1 MTGHQPSPATPRMSA
16 GHPAKT
22 IRIEDVAKSIGV
34 EFVRVVDPFDLNATT
49 EAVIAALNFNGPS
62 VIVSRRMCAL
72 DARRKGII
80 ESLATIDSE
89 KCTGCLA
96 CVRLIGC
103 PALVL
108 GPDKKIAVDKLQ
120 CNGCNLCAAVCPYH
134 AITAGKWSY

>member
-1 MTGHQPSPATPRMSA
+1 VNSGL
-16 GHPAKT
+16 PAKT

-34 EFVRVVDPFDLNATT
+34 EFVRVVDPFDLKAT
-49 EAVIAALNFNGPS
+49 AQAIIDAMNFNGPS

-72 DARRKGII
+72 VARRKGII
-80 ESLATIDSE
+80 ESLASIDSE

-108 GPDKKIAVDKLQ
+108 GPDKKITIDKLQ
-120 CNGCNLCAAVCPYH
+120 CNGCNLCAALCPYY